1 MANQFPVKEWLLV
14 RIQVEERIYSVMVTA
29 SRQLEVSGS
38 IPDRFIFYGVMIT
51 RWIISPKFQVWFLI
65 KYYSPMV

>member
-14 RIQVEERIYSVMVTA
+14 RIQVEEQIYSVMVTA

-38 IPDRFIFYGVMIT
+38 IPDRFIFYGVMVT
-51 RWIISPKFQVWFLI
+51 RCKKQS
-65 KYYSPMV
+65 S